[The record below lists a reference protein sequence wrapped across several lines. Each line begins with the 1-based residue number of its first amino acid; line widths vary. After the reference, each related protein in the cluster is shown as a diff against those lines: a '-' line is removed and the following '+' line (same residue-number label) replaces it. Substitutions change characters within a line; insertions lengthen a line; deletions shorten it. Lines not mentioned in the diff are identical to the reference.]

1 MSDTTPPDEG
11 DEYGGI
17 AAGSIEPIE
26 IQEEM
31 EQSFL
36 DYAMSVIVTRAL
48 PDARDGLKPVHRRIL
63 WGMHEGGFR
72 PDRSHV
78 KCARVVGDVMGRYH
92 PHGDTAIYDALVRLG
107 QPFSVRHPLIDPHG
121 NFGSPADPPAAMRY
135 TESRLAPLAMRLLE
149 SIDEDTVDF
158 VGNFDNSEREP
169 VVLPARFPNLLVN
182 GGQGIAVGMAT
193 NIPPHNLGEIIDAT
207 VHLLENP
214 EADIDDL
221 CTFVKGP
228 DFPTGCIIMGRA
240 GIREAYRTG
249 RGSMKLRAV
258 TEIIEGD
265 KRDQIVVSAVPFQ
278 TSVESISEKIGELV
292 NKREIE
298 GISRVENYSA
308 KGKTQLVIDLKKG
321 ASAHVI
327 LNQLF
332 KLSPLQTS
340 FSVNMVALVDGVP
353 RTLDLREAL
362 SAYLGHQVEVVRRRS
377 EFRLAKARDR
387 AHIVEGLLKALDL
400 IDEIIATIRGSA
412 NRAAADEALQAE
424 PFEFTERQAEAI
436 LQMTLGRLTRLGRE
450 ELQNEM
456 DKLVAQIAEL
466 EAILGSD
473 AKVREVIKTELI
485 EVRDEF
491 ADARVSQIT
500 HDEGDLDIED
510 LIDDEDVVVTLSAQG
525 YIKAMS
531 IDTFRSQGRG
541 GRGVAGARL
550 KDEDV
555 LTHLVQTS
563 AHAYLL
569 FFTNRGRVYRLRAH
583 RVPMLDRTARGT
595 AIVNLLELDADEEV
609 EAIIDTRD
617 YETNRYLFFCTKG
630 GTVKKTNFTEYDK
643 NLKGGFIALGLKEGD
658 ELVRV
663 IPTNT
668 GDDIF
673 VTSARG
679 QTIRFA
685 EDAVRPMGRTAAGVR
700 GLKLRD
706 GDQVVGCDVVR
717 EEGFLLVMSERGY
730 GKRTEPHHF
739 AAKGR
744 GGLGM
749 RSMKVNDERG
759 DVVGALMVDEG
770 DDIFVINSSG
780 VVIRT
785 RVAEVSIQ
793 GRDATGVRVMNLDEG
808 EVVAAI
814 APAPASEDDPT
825 ESDDAAAQP
834 GSDDVEA
841 GPDDT
846 GAQPASEA
854 DEA

>member
-1 MSDTTPPDEG
+1 MSDERPPDDSG
-11 DEYGGI
+11 EYGGI
-17 AAGSIEPIE
+17 SAGSIEPIE

-135 TESRLAPLAMRLLE
+135 TECRLAPLAMRLLE

-158 VGNFDNSEREP
+158 VGNFDNSEKEP

-193 NIPPHNLGEIIDAT
+193 NIPPHNLGEVVDATIHLLDNPDAT
-207 VHLLENP
+207 V
-214 EADIDDL
+214 DDL
-221 CTFVKGP
+221 CVFVKGP
-228 DFPTGCIIMGRA
+228 DFPTGCEILGLG
-240 GIREAYRTG
+240 GIRDAYRTG

-258 TEIIEGD
+258 SELVEDG
-265 KRDQIVVSAVPFQ
+265 KRSQIVVTAVPYQ
-278 TSVESISEKIGELV
+278 TSVEAIAEKIGDLV

-308 KGKTQLVIDLKKG
+308 KGQTKLVIDLKKG
-321 ASAHVI
+321 VSAEITLRRLH
-327 LNQLF
+327 Q
-332 KLSPLQTS
+332 LSPLQTS

-353 RTLDLREAL
+353 RTLDLRQAL
-362 SAYLGHQVEVVRRRS
+362 EAYLGHQVEVIRRRS

-400 IDEIIATIRGSA
+400 IDQIIATIRGSE
-412 NRAAADEALQAE
+412 NRAAADAALQAE
-424 PFEFTERQAEAI
+424 PFEFSDRQAEAI

-450 ELQNEM
+450 ELQTEL

-466 EAILGSD
+466 EEILGSE
-473 AKVREVIKTELI
+473 AKVREVIRNELLD
-485 EVRDEF
+485 VRGEF
-491 ADARVSQIT
+491 ASDRISEIAIDDDS
-500 HDEGDLDIED
+500 DYDIED
-510 LIDDEDVVVTLSAQG
+510 LIDDEDLVITLSSQG
-525 YIKAMS
+525 YIKAIS
-531 IDTFRSQGRG
+531 IDAFRSQGRG

-555 LTHLVQTS
+555 LTNLVQTT
-563 AHAYLL
+563 AHAFLL
-569 FFTNRGRVYRLRAH
+569 FFTNRGRVYRLKAH
-583 RVPMLDRTARGT
+583 RVPMLDRQARGT
-595 AIVNLLELDADEEV
+595 AIVNLLQLDDDESV

-643 NLKGGFIALGLKEGD
+643 NLKGGFIALRLKDGD

-663 IPTNT
+663 IPANA
-668 GDDIF
+668 GDDLF

-679 QTIRFA
+679 QTIRFS
-685 EDAVRPMGRTAAGVR
+685 EEQVRPMGRTAAGVR
-700 GLKLRD
+700 GLKLRE
-706 GDQVVGCDVVR
+706 GDEVVGCDVVR
-717 EEGFLLVMSERGY
+717 DSGYLLVMSERGY
-730 GKRTEPHHF
+730 GKRTQPEHF
-739 AAKGR
+739 SRKGR

-749 RSMKVNDERG
+749 RSMRVSEQRG
-759 DVVGALMVDEG
+759 NVIGALMVDDE

-785 RVAEVSIQ
+785 PVAEVSVQ
-793 GRDATGVRVMNLDEG
+793 GRDATGVRVMNLGEE

-814 APAPASEDDPT
+814 SPAPASDEEDGDEPGDDVSPEVSNTT
-825 ESDDAAAQP
+825 ES
-834 GSDDVEA
+834 
-841 GPDDT
+841 
-846 GAQPASEA
+846 
-854 DEA
+854 